1 MAPKKKSKDEG
12 EQTLTRIAIVSGDRQ
27 GGGQAGTR
35 TGRRAGGGRER
46 GGGGCKP
53 KKCRQEC
60 KKSCPV
66 VKVGKLCIE
75 VAPND
80 KIAWISEELCIGCGI
95 CVKKCPFEAIM
106 IINLPKDLEKET
118 THRYGPNAFKLHRL
132 PVPRPGQVLG
142 LVGSNGTGK
151 STALKILAGKL
162 KPNLGRFSAPPDW
175 AEILAYFRGS
185 ELQNYFTRVLEDNL
199 KAIIKPQ
206 YVDHIPKAV
215 RGNVGEVI
223 DQKDQR
229 GQREALLRELDL
241 EQVLDR
247 NVENLSGGELQR
259 FAIAVVAAQDAD
271 VYMIDEPSSYLDVRQ
286 RLKAAEVIRSLLAPD
301 KYVIVVEHDLSVL
314 DYLSDFICCLYGKP
328 GAYGVVTLPFSVRE
342 GINIFL
348 GGFVPT
354 ENLRFREESLSFKV
368 SDTGAEGDEETKK
381 FLSYKYPNMT
391 KTQGSF
397 KLHVEAGSFT
407 DSEIIVMLG
416 ENGTGKT
423 TFIRMLA
430 GMLKPDDELEVE
442 LDEFAVSYKPQKISP
457 KFPGTVRD
465 LLHKRIRD
473 SYLHP
478 AFQADVLKPLNIESL
493 FDNEVQNLSGGELQR
508 VAITLCLGQ
517 PAAVYLIDEPSAYLD
532 SEQRIMAAKV
542 IKRFIMHSKK
552 TAFIVEH
559 DFIMAAYLADRVVV
573 YDGQPSREATARSPQ
588 SLLTGMNLFLKNLG
602 ITFRRDPT
610 NYRPRI
616 NKKARGEGAGRARC
630 SGPGRGPAGW
640 RAAGAAASLPTCAH
654 FGNLQESTKDREQ
667 KLAGTYYY
675 LED

>member
-1 MAPKKKSKDEG
+1 MPPKKKSDG
-12 EQTLTRIAIVSGDRQ
+12 GDQTLTRIAIVSGNR
-27 GGGQAGTR
+27 
-35 TGRRAGGGRER
+35 
-46 GGGGCKP
+46 CKP
-53 KKCRQEC
+53 KKCKQEC
-60 KKSCPV
+60 KRFCPV
-66 VKVGKLCIE
+66 VKIGKMCIE
-75 VAPND
+75 VTSND
-80 KIAWISEELCIGCGI
+80 RIAWISEDLCIGCGI
-95 CVKKCPFEAIM
+95 CVKKCPFDAIM
-106 IINLPKDLEKET
+106 IINLPKDLERET
-118 THRYGPNAFKLHRL
+118 THRYGPNSFKLHRL
-132 PVPRPGQVLG
+132 PMPRPGQVLG

-162 KPNLGRFSAPPDW
+162 KPNLGRFADSPPDW
-175 AEILAYFRGS
+175 SEILTYFRGS
-185 ELQNYFTRVLEDNL
+185 ELQNYFQRVLEDNV

-215 RGNVGEVI
+215 RGNVEEVLI
-223 DQKDQR
+223 EKDQR
-229 GQREALLRELDL
+229 GQRQQLMKDLDL

-247 NVENLSGGELQR
+247 NVEHLSGGELQR
-259 FAIAVVAAQDAD
+259 FAIAVVAAQEAD

-286 RLKAAEVIRSLLAPD
+286 RLKAAEVIRGLLAPD
-301 KYVIVVEHDLSVL
+301 KFVIVVEHDLSVL

-348 GGFVPT
+348 AGFVPT
-354 ENLRFREESLSFKV
+354 ENLRFREEALSFKV
-368 SDTGAEGDEETKK
+368 NDQGVEGDEDHKK
-381 FLSYKYPNMT
+381 FLNYKYPAMS

-397 KLHVEAGSFT
+397 TLHVEAGSFT

-430 GMLKPDDELEVE
+430 GMLKPDNELEVE

-457 KFPGTVRD
+457 KFPGTVRE

-478 AFQADVLKPLNIESL
+478 GFQADVMKPLAIEHL
-493 FDNEVQNLSGGELQR
+493 MDNQVQTLSGGELQR

-517 PAAVYLIDEPSAYLD
+517 PANVYLIDEPSAYLD
-532 SEQRIMAAKV
+532 SEQRILAAKV
-542 IKRFIMHSKK
+542 IKRFVMHSKK

-559 DFIMAAYLADRVVV
+559 DFIMAAYLADRWAVPP
-573 YDGQPSREATARSPQ
+573 D
-588 SLLTGMNLFLKNLG
+588 GMNAFLKNLE

-616 NKKARGEGAGRARC
+616 NKK
-630 SGPGRGPAGW
+630 
-640 RAAGAAASLPTCAH
+640 
-654 FGNLQESTKDREQ
+654 ESTKDREQ
-667 KLAGTYYY
+667 KLAGTFYY
-675 LED
+675 LEE